1 MSERSN
7 LFQLL
12 TVVYFSFT
20 SLSTVGFGD
29 YNPKSDAERLLFVA
43 ILMFGVAIFSYIM
56 GNFIE
61 ILDQMR
67 KLNEEL
73 DQGDELTKFFGLL

>member
-1 MSERSN
+1 MADRDDMVK
-7 LFQLL
+7 LL
-12 TVVYFSFT
+12 IVMYFSFT

-61 ILDQMR
+61 ILEQMR